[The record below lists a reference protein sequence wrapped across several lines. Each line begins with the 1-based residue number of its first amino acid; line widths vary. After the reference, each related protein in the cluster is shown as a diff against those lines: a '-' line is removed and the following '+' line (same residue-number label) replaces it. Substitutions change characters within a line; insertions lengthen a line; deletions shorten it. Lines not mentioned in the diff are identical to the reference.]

1 MDVSGIAIMG
11 AETPLP
17 RREIRDSGWQS
28 LPPIDPEISEH
39 KPR

>member
-11 AETPLP
+11 AETPLS
-17 RREIRDSGWQS
+17 RRETRNSGWQS
-28 LPPIDPEISEH
+28 SPPIDPEISEP